1 MVFDACASF
10 EGERHLKT
18 RILVSSQAVLHTN
31 NATIGTQNKE
41 NNEISQNKSIQ
52 KENPRPL
59 YIATFEK
66 KEGKRRWIKR
76 QIHQLNTMQKT
87 SIERVHTQITRSQS
101 RAHHITRV
109 EQKTSQ
115 SASIRCSKKTNQKR
129 LAALPIKYT
138 SYRKRST
145 GRERE
150 RQQRDRN
157 IEGCRRRSQSTWK
170 KTQKKHIHEV
180 ERREAE
186 RVNNPSKCAIPL
198 MNKRKQQDAIHS
210 HTHTRTHAHTQNT
223 SDHLPTLDLTVHEQ
237 QWRNDEWSKNEYTE
251 RERSR
256 DIKTEEDG
264 GCKYH
269 SSKKKKNR
277 RKKRRN

>member
-1 MVFDACASF
+1 
-10 EGERHLKT
+10 
-18 RILVSSQAVLHTN
+18 
-31 NATIGTQNKE
+31 
-41 NNEISQNKSIQ
+41 
-52 KENPRPL
+52 
-59 YIATFEK
+59 
-66 KEGKRRWIKR
+66 
-76 QIHQLNTMQKT
+76 MQKT

-150 RQQRDRN
+150 RQRRDRN

-269 SSKKKKNR
+269 SSKKKKKNR
-277 RKKRRN
+277 RKKEETKSNHGCETLPGIPDQCRTPERPRKAHNHQHTSSRTKLIKK